1 MPLKY
6 RRETPLKP
14 IPVEALC
21 DFEGDQVSPCPGVP
35 GAPGRLGPDWPLLHS
50 LKGLRDDREETGP
63 QMFSG
68 ACVHLHHWGHSLPAP
83 RPPHGPTCCPG
94 LLSHQLRGASY
105 SSRCLREGSHW
116 PTLESCVQPEP
127 ITASAILSLA
137 RPESH
142 VHPEQSEDEGRRLPG
157 LGLHGRKRVPRGKSR
172 WVLGWQSLSL

>member
-1 MPLKY
+1 MTSCFQ
-6 RRETPLKP
+6 E
-14 IPVEALC
+14 PVFISIIGVTLC
-21 DFEGDQVSPCPGVP
+21 QRPVP
-35 GAPGRLGPDWPLLHS
+35 RMVP
-50 LKGLRDDREETGP
+50 
-63 QMFSG
+63 
-68 ACVHLHHWGHSLPAP
+68 
-83 RPPHGPTCCPG
+83 PG
-94 LLSHQLRGASY
+94 LLSHQLRGTSY